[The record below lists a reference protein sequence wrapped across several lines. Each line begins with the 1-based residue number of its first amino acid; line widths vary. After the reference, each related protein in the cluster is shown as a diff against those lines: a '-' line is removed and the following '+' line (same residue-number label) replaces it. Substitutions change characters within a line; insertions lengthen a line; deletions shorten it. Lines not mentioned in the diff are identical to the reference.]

1 LTFWNAMDR
10 PNLDELLEATA
21 EFLEKELLPT
31 VGDPRL
37 RFQLLVALNAL
48 GIARRELALG
58 EALRQEEAAELEALL
73 SHGGDR
79 EALLKE
85 LAWRIRQGQAPEAT
99 SAFLKAHVRR
109 KLLLANPKYLERYP

>member
-1 LTFWNAMDR
+1 MDR

-21 EFLEKELLPT
+21 EFLERELLPT

-85 LAWRIRQGQAPEAT
+85 LAWSIRQGQAPEAT

>member
-1 LTFWNAMDR
+1 MDR
-10 PNLDELLEATA
+10 PRLEELLEAVG
-21 EFLEKELLPT
+21 EFLERDFLPT

-73 SHGGDR
+73 GHGGER
-79 EALLKE
+79 EVLLRE
-85 LAWRIRQGQAPEAT
+85 LAQRIRQGQAPEGT
-99 SAFLKAHVRR
+99 LAFLKVHVRR
-109 KLLLANPKYLERYP
+109 KLLVANPKYLERYP